1 MKYKNWTLS
10 DRKYPLFRGLKQTAV
25 IDLQFFE
32 GSSHVRC
39 ERRLDG
45 GPARTPSKH
54 FANAIVGNNLVVK
67 QMSAPLVDARPLA
80 HGGWWCA
87 GTADRSA
94 GDPHHSDPERP
105 VRRHWR
111 HRAASGS
118 ILRDV
123 GRVLAQSAKVVRAE
137 ACGMRARRGDWASD
151 VARGRQPVVGVGL
164 SWRLS

>member
-67 QMSAPLVDARPLA
+67 QMSAPLARIFHQFAEL
-80 HGGWWCA
+80 W
-87 GTADRSA
+87 
-94 GDPHHSDPERP
+94 
-105 VRRHWR
+105 
-111 HRAASGS
+111 
-118 ILRDV
+118 LRDFAPDSCS
-123 GRVLAQSAKVVRAE
+123 RPK
-137 ACGMRARRGDWASD
+137 
-151 VARGRQPVVGVGL
+151 P
-164 SWRLS
+164 